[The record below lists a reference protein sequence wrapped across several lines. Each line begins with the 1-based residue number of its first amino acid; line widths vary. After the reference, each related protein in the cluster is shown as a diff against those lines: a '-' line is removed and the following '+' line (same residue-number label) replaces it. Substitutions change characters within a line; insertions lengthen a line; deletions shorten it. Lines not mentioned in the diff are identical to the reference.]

1 MVYFLVLLWVSQ
13 HHMSTEFTKIIKNA
27 YKSKEEAPRNNS
39 KKRFVFESKKNLTKK
54 EKSKIYNSILAKE
67 RQEKTISEIAEIIKN
82 WDYEKFPKLN
92 KSNVFKVR
100 GKGRGSVDKYF
111 EKAISISKMEN
122 LL

>member
-1 MVYFLVLLWVSQ
+1 MDFI
-13 HHMSTEFTKIIKNA
+13 EITKIIKNA

-39 KKRFVFESKKNLTKK
+39 KKRFVFESKKSLTKK

-82 WDYEKFPKLN
+82 WDFEKFPKLN

-111 EKAISISKMEN
+111 DIALSIAKKST
-122 LL
+122 